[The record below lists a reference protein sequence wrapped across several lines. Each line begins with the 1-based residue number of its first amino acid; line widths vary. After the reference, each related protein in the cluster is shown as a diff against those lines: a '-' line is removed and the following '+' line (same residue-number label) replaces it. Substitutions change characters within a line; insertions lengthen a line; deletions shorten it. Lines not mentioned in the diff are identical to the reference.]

1 MKKIILTA
9 TLLSLSI
16 ITTSVFASLANKLS
30 NLVGYT
36 VIDSKTITGWYNANG
51 KKHDG
56 FEGCDYGRVI
66 IFDDNTTL
74 KCEGYNYQYEDQP
87 TAAIL
92 SNNLSIRMVVGNSI
106 YHMSN

>member
-1 MKKIILTA
+1 MKKIILAA
-9 TLLSLSI
+9 TLLSLSF
-16 ITTSVFASLANKLS
+16 ITTSVCANVADKLS

-36 VIDSKTITGWYNANG
+36 IVASKTITGWYKANG
-51 KKHDG
+51 KKHDS

-74 KCEGYNYQYEDQP
+74 TCNGYNYQYEDQP
-87 TAAIL
+87 TAVIL
-92 SNNLSIRMVVGNSI
+92 SNNLSIRMVVGNHI